1 MSHAA
6 VINYQSLSIECKAIC
21 NVTENTLAN
30 IDELLNHISAT
41 SKTVT
46 SAKIDEY
53 RSYLISER
61 ESVAC
66 QIEGLRQ
73 KADEQ
78 AKLGSRV
85 AASNEQMR
93 HRNDL
98 INAASSLKS
107 VASNIS
113 ISKIE
118 VLKKLIDEE
127 IVNISTQTRNV
138 LSGQRDDRN
147 KIGAVNLKKIEQI
160 EDVSLREMVFRTA
173 SDDAYQNKTFE
184 EMMTIAENSLE
195 SLKTDLLL
203 EHQEKLMAKI
213 RLSMEKAKVDQDTIE
228 KTLNS
233 TTNIEALQTKAEQEI
248 IGEQVR
254 KESLKIIIKA
264 IEARGFI
271 VDKKNNI
278 KIDKELNVVNVVAKK
293 ASGQTA
299 QFKIY
304 LDGKF
309 YYKFDGFE
317 GQACQEDIEPFMSDL
332 ENIYGIK
339 ITGKQDVWSNPDKL
353 SSQKY
358 QTYDT
363 NKGKK

>member
-21 NVTENTLAN
+21 SVTENTLAN
-30 IDELLNHISAT
+30 IDELLNHISTT

-46 SAKIDEY
+46 SAKIEEY
-53 RSYLISER
+53 KRYLTSER
-61 ESVAC
+61 ESVAS
-66 QIEGLRQ
+66 QIEDLRQ

-78 AKLGSRV
+78 AKLGSR

-118 VLKKLIDEE
+118 VLRKLIDEE
-127 IVNISTQTRNV
+127 LVNISTQTKNE
-138 LSGQRDDRN
+138 LSGRRDDRN
-147 KIGAVNLKKIEQI
+147 KIGEVILKKIEQI
-160 EDVSLREMVFRTA
+160 QDVSLREMAYRTA

-213 RLSMEKAKVDQDTIE
+213 RLSMEKAKVDQDTID
-228 KTLNS
+228 KTLKS
-233 TTNIEALQTKAEQEI
+233 STNIEALQTKAEQEI

>member
-21 NVTENTLAN
+21 SVTENTLAN
-30 IDELLNHISAT
+30 IDELLNHIHET

-46 SAKIDEY
+46 STKIDEY
-53 RSYLISER
+53 RSYLIKER
-61 ESVAC
+61 EFIAS
-66 QIEGLRQ
+66 QIENLRS

-85 AASNEQMR
+85 VASNEQMR

-107 VASNIS
+107 AASNIS

-127 IVNISTQTRNV
+127 IINVSAQTRNA
-138 LSGQRDDRN
+138 LLNARDDRN
-147 KIGAVNLKKIEQI
+147 KIGEVNLKKIELI
-160 EDVSLREMVFRTA
+160 EDVSLREMAFRTA
-173 SDDAYQNKTFE
+173 CDDAYQGNSFE
-184 EMMTIAENSLE
+184 EIMKFSLE
-195 SLKTDLLL
+195 RLSSLKSNLLL
-203 EHQEKLMAKI
+203 EHQEKLKAKI
-213 RLSMEKAKVDQDTIE
+213 RVSMEKAKVDQDTID
-228 KTLNS
+228 KTLASS
-233 TTNIEALQTKAEQEI
+233 TDLEVLQTKADQEI
-248 IGEQVR
+248 IGEHVR

-264 IEARGFI
+264 IETRGFI
-271 VDKKNNI
+271 VDRKNNI
-278 KIDKELNVVNVVAKK
+278 KIDKDLNIVNVVAKK

-304 LDGKF
+304 LDGRF

-332 ENIYGIK
+332 ENIYGMK
-339 ITGKQDVWSNPDKL
+339 ITGKQDIWSNPDKL
-353 SSQKY
+353 STQKY
-358 QTYDT
+358 QTYDK

>member
-6 VINYQSLSIECKAIC
+6 VINFQSLSIECKAIC

-46 SAKIDEY
+46 SAKIEEY
-53 RSYLISER
+53 KRYLTSER
-61 ESVAC
+61 ESVAS
-66 QIEGLRQ
+66 QIESLRQ

-78 AKLGSRV
+78 AKLGSR
-85 AASNEQMR
+85 AASAEQMR

-107 VASNIS
+107 VAANIS

-118 VLKKLIDEE
+118 ILRKLIDEE
-127 IVNISTQTRNV
+127 LVNISTQTKNE
-138 LSGQRDDRN
+138 LSGRRDDRN
-147 KIGAVNLKKIEQI
+147 KIGEVILKKIEQI
-160 EDVSLREMVFRTA
+160 QDVSLREMAFRTA
-173 SDDAYQNKTFE
+173 SDDAYQDKTFE
-184 EMMTIAENSLE
+184 EIMTIAENRLT
-195 SLKTDLLL
+195 SLKTNLLL

-213 RLSMEKAKVDQDTIE
+213 RLSMEKAKVDQDTIK

>member
-6 VINYQSLSIECKAIC
+6 VIDYQSLAIECKAIC
-21 NVTENTLAN
+21 NVTENTLTD
-30 IDELLNHISAT
+30 IDELLNYIDVT

-46 SAKIDEY
+46 SAKIGEY
-53 RSYLISER
+53 KRYLTSER
-61 ESVAC
+61 ESVAS

-85 AASNEQMR
+85 TASNEQLL

-98 INAASSLKS
+98 VNAASSLKS
-107 VASNIS
+107 VAANIS

-118 VLKKLIDEE
+118 VLRKLIDEE
-127 IVNISTQTRNV
+127 LVNISAQTRNS
-138 LSGQRDDRN
+138 LLGQRDDRN
-147 KIGAVNLKKIEQI
+147 KIGDVNLKKIEQI
-160 EDVSLREMVFRTA
+160 ENISLREMAFRTA
-173 SDDAYQNKTFE
+173 SDDAYQDKTFE
-184 EMMTIAENSLE
+184 EMMTIAGNRLA

-203 EHQEKLMAKI
+203 EHQAKLTAKI
-213 RLSMEKAKVDQDTIE
+213 RLSMEKAKVNQDTID
-228 KTLNS
+228 KTLSS
-233 TTNIEALQTKAEQEI
+233 TTNIEALQMKAEQEI

-254 KESLKIIIKA
+254 KESLKIIIKS

-271 VDKKNNI
+271 IDKKNNI
-278 KIDKELNVVNVVAKK
+278 KIDKENNVVNVVAKK

-339 ITGKQDVWSNPDKL
+339 ITGKQDIWSNPDKL
-353 SSQKY
+353 ASQKY

-363 NKGKK
+363 KNGKK

>member
-21 NVTENTLAN
+21 TVTENTLAN
-30 IDELLNHISAT
+30 IDELLNHINVT

-53 RSYLISER
+53 RNYLIKER
-61 ESVAC
+61 EYVAS
-66 QIEGLRQ
+66 QIEDLRG
-73 KADEQ
+73 KAEEQ
-78 AKLGSRV
+78 AKLGNRV
-85 AASNEQMR
+85 VASNEQMR

-127 IVNISTQTRNV
+127 VIIISTQTRNA
-138 LSGQRDDRN
+138 LINLRDDRN
-147 KIGAVNLKKIEQI
+147 KIGEANLEKIEQI
-160 EDVSLREMVFRTA
+160 EDVSLREITFRTA
-173 SDDAYQNKTFE
+173 CDDAYQGKSFE
-184 EMMTIAENSLE
+184 EIMKVAEGRLS
-195 SLKTDLLL
+195 SLKSDLLL
-203 EHQEKLMAKI
+203 EHQEKLLAKI
-213 RLSMEKAKVDQDTIE
+213 RLSMEKAKVDQDTID
-228 KTLNS
+228 KTLAS
-233 TTNIEALQTKAEQEI
+233 STNIEVLQTKAEQEI
-248 IGEQVR
+248 IGEHVR
-254 KESLKIIIKA
+254 KESLKIILKA

-271 VDKKNNI
+271 VDRKNNI
-278 KIDKELNVVNVVAKK
+278 KIDKEQNVVNVVARK

-304 LDGKF
+304 LDGRF

-332 ENIYGIK
+332 ENIYGIQ
-339 ITGKQDVWSNPDKL
+339 ITGKQEIWSNPDKL
-353 SSQKY
+353 STQKY
-358 QTYDT
+358 QTYDK